1 MLKKIIYLF
10 LKNKFGKKRYHR
22 FFLIMKNLGIQGLN
36 YKSTDI
42 DSSGEKYFITTLV
55 RFYSSNNSKVIIF
68 DVGANI
74 GNYAK
79 ALLQSFKENF
89 HIYSFE
95 PFSTPFKQLA
105 LIKNERLTL
114 VNKGLSDKKE
124 ELLIHTSDEYS
135 EIGGVY
141 DRTYAFSDIPHDKT
155 EKCQFITIDDFCFE
169 NSLAKINFLK
179 IDVEGHELAVL
190 QGAKKTIE
198 NGNIDFIQF
207 EFGSGNIFSKT
218 SFMDFHTFLNKK
230 YNIYRLLK
238 DGIMEIET
246 YSTDYEMF
254 ILTNFICI
262 KKELVNDYLLA
273 ND

>member
-1 MLKKIIYLF
+1 MLKRIIYLF

-22 FFLIMKNLGIQGLN
+22 FFLIMKNLGIEGLN

-42 DSSGEKYFITTLV
+42 ETSGEMYFISSLA
-55 RFYSSNNSKVIIF
+55 RFYSSNEKVIIF

-79 ALLQSFKENF
+79 AVIRSFKENF
-89 HIYSFE
+89 HVYSFE

-105 LIKNERLTL
+105 TIKNDHLTI
-114 VNKGLSDKKE
+114 VNKGFSDKKE

-155 EKCQFITIDDFCFE
+155 EKCQFITIDEFCFE
-169 NSLAKINFLK
+169 NSLTKINFLK

-190 QGAKKTIE
+190 KGANKTLE

-207 EFGSGNIFSKT
+207 EFGAGNIFSRT
-218 SFMDFHTFLNKK
+218 SVMDFHTFLNKK
-230 YNIYRLLK
+230 YKIYRLLK
-238 DGIMEIET
+238 DGIIEIEK

-262 KKELVNDYLLA
+262 RKELVDDYLLA
-273 ND
+273 NS